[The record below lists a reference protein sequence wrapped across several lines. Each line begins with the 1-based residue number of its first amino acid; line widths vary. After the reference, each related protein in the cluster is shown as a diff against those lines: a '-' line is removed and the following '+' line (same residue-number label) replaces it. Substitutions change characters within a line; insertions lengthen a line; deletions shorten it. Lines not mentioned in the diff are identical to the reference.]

1 MSKRRT
7 ALVAV
12 VALIAG
18 AGALYAITA
27 IAPVGPTRW
36 GVSAETPPEKRW
48 QAVAPGRIEAC
59 SGQIKVAT
67 AVVGVIQKVLVK
79 TNDKVFAGE
88 ALIQLA
94 DDELRA
100 RLAAAETQVG
110 LRERARDE
118 KSATGSARTRRK
130 ALDAVADA
138 ERTLYDARSAVD
150 RAAARRH
157 GRSSRARPDMGP
169 VAGRRSPSRRKGPHA
184 ARS

>member
-18 AGALYAITA
+18 AGALYAISA

-67 AVVGVIQKVLVK
+67 AVVGVVQKVLVK

-88 ALIQLA
+88 PLIQLA
-94 DDELRA
+94 DEELRDLENIVA
-100 RLAAAETQVG
+100 RLSAAKK
-110 LRERARDE
+110 RER
-118 KSATGSARTRRK
+118 
-130 ALDAVADA
+130 
-138 ERTLYDARSAVD
+138 
-150 RAAARRH
+150 
-157 GRSSRARPDMGP
+157 
-169 VAGRRSPSRRKGPHA
+169 
-184 ARS
+184 

>member
-27 IAPVGPTRW
+27 MSPVKPAMWGTSADAPP
-36 GVSAETPPEKRW
+36 AKRW

-67 AVVGVIQKVLVK
+67 AVVGVVQKVLVK

-100 RLAAAETQVG
+100 RLAAAETQYG
-110 LRERARDE
+110 LA
-118 KSATGSARTRRK
+118 
-130 ALDAVADA
+130 
-138 ERTLYDARSAVD
+138 
-150 RAAARRH
+150 
-157 GRSSRARPDMGP
+157 RARPGREVGDRQRQDATQG
-169 VAGRRSPSRRKGPHA
+169 AGCRGRSRTDA
-184 ARS
+184 V

>member
-36 GVSAETPPEKRW
+36 GVSAETQPEKRW

-67 AVVGVIQKVLVK
+67 AVVGVVQKVLVK

-94 DDELRA
+94 DEELRA
-100 RLAAAETQVG
+100 RLAAAEPK
-110 LRERARDE
+110 LRSLNAASKDQTVHGPKLEDRI
-118 KSATGSARTRRK
+118 TRY
-130 ALDAVADA
+130 LDPR
-138 ERTLYDARSAVD
+138 ET
-150 RAAARRH
+150 
-157 GRSSRARPDMGP
+157 
-169 VAGRRSPSRRKGPHA
+169 
-184 ARS
+184 

>member
-1 MSKRRT
+1 M
-7 ALVAV
+7 ADAVAGV
-12 VALIAG
+12 LG
-18 AGALYAITA
+18 A
-27 IAPVGPTRW
+27 IAAMGPVKPAIW
-36 GVSAETPPEKRW
+36 GSSAGVPQEKRW

-67 AVVGVIQKVLVK
+67 AVVGVVQKVLVK

-118 KSATGSARTRRK
+118 KSATGSASSPFRRQ
-130 ALDAVADA
+130 A
-138 ERTLYDARSAVD
+138 T
-150 RAAARRH
+150 
-157 GRSSRARPDMGP
+157 GP
-169 VAGRRSPSRRKGPHA
+169 
-184 ARS
+184 

>member
-67 AVVGVIQKVLVK
+67 AVVGVVQKVLVK

-110 LRERARDE
+110 LA
-118 KSATGSARTRRK
+118 
-130 ALDAVADA
+130 
-138 ERTLYDARSAVD
+138 
-150 RAAARRH
+150 
-157 GRSSRARPDMGP
+157 RARPGRKVGDRQCEDAAQG
-169 VAGRRSPSRRKGPHA
+169 AGCRGRCRTDA
-184 ARS
+184 V

>member
-27 IAPVGPTRW
+27 ISPVNPAMWGSPTDAPP
-36 GVSAETPPEKRW
+36 AKRW

-67 AVVGVIQKVLVK
+67 AVVGVVQKVLVK

-94 DDELRA
+94 DEELRA
-100 RLAAAETQVG
+100 RLAAAETQTA

-118 KSATGSARTRRK
+118 KSATASPGRNPRWR
-130 ALDAVADA
+130 
-138 ERTLYDARSAVD
+138 
-150 RAAARRH
+150 ARRSI
-157 GRSSRARPDMGP
+157 R
-169 VAGRRSPSRRKGPHA
+169 
-184 ARS
+184 